1 MYIQY
6 NKCFSKEYPYP
17 GYDKELPSFKEFEQ
31 KIFNLLNSKS
41 IKKLIVDLRFNNGGN
56 SIQGT
61 EFINKLSTHPINTKG
76 HLYVVIGE
84 RTYSS
89 AILNTLDF
97 KKNTNAIIVG
107 EATSGK
113 PNHFGEVKS
122 FILPNSKIKTY
133 YSTKYFK
140 RSTNNTNTIT
150 PDIKIVNS
158 FTDFKAGKDNVL
170 NWILNKN

>member
-1 MYIQY
+1 M
-6 NKCFSKEYPYP
+6 
-17 GYDKELPSFKEFEQ
+17 
-31 KIFNLLNSKS
+31 IFGIAARS
-41 IKKLIVDLRFNNGGN
+41 IKNIPAGSNEMIYF
-56 SIQGT
+56 
-61 EFINKLSTHPINTKG
+61 FINTSNSFIVSIVVVAVLCAIISTG
-76 HLYVVIGE
+76 DSLLC
-84 RTYSS
+84 
-89 AILNTLDF
+89 AITSNITLDF

-140 RSTNNTNTIT
+140 RTENNTKTIT

-158 FTDFKAGKDNVL
+158 FTDFKAGKDNIL
-170 NWILNKN
+170 SWILKQ